1 MNFDAR
7 KLIANKIA
15 RMIAMGITAV
25 IVFTLFFGLLV
36 YFTQYLWNWL
46 VPLLFSGPVLSYWQM
61 AGLLV
66 LLKILFWPISGGK
79 RWGHRRPWGPRWD
92 QLSPEERERLKSRMR
107 EKWCPPAT
115 SVSPAQEESPAQ
127 PRSSQ

>member
-1 MNFDAR
+1 MNFDKR
-7 KLIANKIA
+7 EWIGHKIG

-25 IVFTLFFGLLV
+25 IVFTLFFAVLV

-46 VPLLFSGPVLSYWQM
+46 VPTIFGGPVLGYWQM
-61 AGLLV
+61 MGLLV
-66 LLKILFWPISGGK
+66 LLKILLWPVSGGR
-79 RWGHRRPWGPRWD
+79 RWGQHKGWGPRWD

-115 SVSPAQEESPAQ
+115 SVPPATGDTPAQ
-127 PRSSQ
+127 P